1 MIIADL
7 QKPTIDVTDHEAG
20 QCFCV
25 PNEKGEL
32 QERLDSSSVNAGCR
46 SLNCSMVKRDGL
58 IVAWSNH
65 FVEMEQK
72 TETVKSAQDEE
83 LGRREWVLAEKNMAN
98 AEQEKDGDF
107 FCKLRSF
114 LKRRGRKPQ
123 KHFRVSISQLTQR
136 CLSLGF
142 KPA

>member
-1 MIIADL
+1 MLITDL
-7 QKPTIDVTDHEAG
+7 QKVTVDGASLESG

-25 PNEKGEL
+25 TDEKVES
-32 QERLDSSSVNAGCR
+32 QEGTNSTSGNAGCR
-46 SLNCSMVKRDGL
+46 SLNCSMVKGDGL

-72 TETVKSAQDEE
+72 LEVAKSAHDEE
-83 LGRREWVLAEKNMAN
+83 LGRREWVLAEKNLVN

-123 KHFRVSISQLTQR
+123 KQFRVSISNRLVLQ
-136 CLSLGF
+136 SYG
-142 KPA
+142 

>member
-1 MIIADL
+1 
-7 QKPTIDVTDHEAG
+7 
-20 QCFCV
+20 
-25 PNEKGEL
+25 
-32 QERLDSSSVNAGCR
+32 
-46 SLNCSMVKRDGL
+46 MVKRDGL

-72 TETVKSAQDEE
+72 MESVKSALDEE
-83 LGRREWVLAEKNMAN
+83 LGRREWVLAEKNMVN

-123 KHFRVSISQLTQR
+123 KHFRVSIPQQT
-136 CLSLGF
+136 CVV
-142 KPA
+142 